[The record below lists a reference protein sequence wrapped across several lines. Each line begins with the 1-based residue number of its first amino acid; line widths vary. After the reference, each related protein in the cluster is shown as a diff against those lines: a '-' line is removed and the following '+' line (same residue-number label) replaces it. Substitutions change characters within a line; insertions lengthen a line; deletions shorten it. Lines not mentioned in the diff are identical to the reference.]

1 MKKMFSLL
9 LVIVML
15 LGLSAG
21 CSNTGGETTSAPSTT
36 GNTEPSVTNDVPKDH
51 YTIAVGM
58 TVVDQTMEVVK
69 RYLNEEI
76 APAYNVDFIFSE
88 KLVSTEDLLTFMEN
102 SYSAGAD
109 AVFSTITNAQEASV
123 AKGEE
128 LGMYVA
134 TMASKDAPVVAA
146 SPYNLGIVGIS
157 GPIQGDIFGE
167 VAQNVL
173 NDGKEHNIIIVSG
186 GASMGVT
193 SHLETT
199 ISILEMLQ
207 SKYNLTYD
215 KPIPELA
222 ELSAQT
228 EISTGS
234 DMKVVIYP
242 GFVNLPTF
250 VPDFS
255 TLLQTGKYDVVL
267 STFASFTTLG
277 VAIEEVEK
285 AFSMDVEMIAVTSIN
300 EASATA
306 FTADATGKTALTAAV
321 VNPQSIAFGMG
332 FAMLYNAMTGNRDA
346 ICTDGNALKLG
357 ITPWAINGPDDYF
370 KLANLD
376 TNHDTYCLNSDD
388 IRKLLY
394 IYNPDVNG
402 GLLQETLNSM
412 TAENLL
418 ASKIK

>member
-1 MKKMFSLL
+1 MKKVFSLL
-9 LVIVML
+9 LVIIML
-15 LGLSAG
+15 LGLAAG
-21 CSNTGGETTSAPSTT
+21 CSNTSNETTTAPSNSDST
-36 GNTEPSVTNDVPKDH
+36 GTTEPNDIPEEH

-69 RYLNEEI
+69 RYLTDEI
-76 APAYNVDFIFSE
+76 GPAFNVDFIFSE
-88 KLVSTEDLLTFMEN
+88 KLVSAEDLLTFMEN

-109 AVFSTITNAQEASV
+109 AVFCTITNAQEAAV

-134 TMASKDAPVVAA
+134 TLASKEAESVAMN
-146 SPYNLGIVGIS
+146 PFNVGIVGIS
-157 GPIQGDIFGE
+157 GPIQGEVFGE
-167 VAQNVL
+167 VAVDVL
-173 NDGKEHNIIIVSG
+173 SDGEPHNIIIVSG

-193 SHLETT
+193 SHLDTT

-228 EISTGS
+228 ELSTGS
-234 DMKVVIYP
+234 DMEVVIYP

-267 STFASFTTLG
+267 STFSSFTTLG

-285 AFSMDVEMIAVTSIN
+285 AFSMDVKQITVTSIN

-306 FTADATGKTALTAAV
+306 FTADESGKTALTAAV
-321 VNPQSIAFGMG
+321 VNPQSIGFGMG
-332 FAMLYNAMTGNRDA
+332 FAMLYNAITGHRED
-346 ICTDGNALKLG
+346 ICTDGVAPKLG
-357 ITPWAINGPDDYF
+357 LTPWAINSPDDYF
-370 KLANLD
+370 ALSSLD
-376 TNHDTYCLNSDD
+376 LDHDTYSLNSDD
-388 IRKLLY
+388 IKDL
-394 IYNPDVNG
+394 IYTFNPEVNG
-402 GLLQETLNSM
+402 ELLQDTLDKL
-412 TAENLL
+412 TADYLK
-418 ASKIK
+418 STKIN